1 MTFNKNFASRIYLL
15 LVIAIV
21 IWLLIDRGSEMFDL
35 FSEARPLPLI
45 GLAVFA
51 VLPFFAN
58 TAFWTIALR
67 QLGEDISWGE
77 VNEAAVKTTL
87 TRYLP
92 GGIWL
97 FASRSIF
104 LANKGVAT
112 RSLLVFFV
120 LENLLAIPIAVLIGS
135 LLLASSSAIPYWVG
149 WVSAVFLITVTILA
163 RPILHKALVWWAK
176 RKNLETPS
184 KISNLGIAQ
193 MYISLVFYWFVF
205 GTVFYTYL
213 QLMGQS
219 IDWPTAV
226 GGFSLLWRISLFTP
240 FAPHGLGVFE
250 PSFIALVDWT
260 MNALLLVGAFRVV
273 LLIRDLLL
281 TVAAGFFMK
290 KTPRN

>member
-45 GLAVFA
+45 GLTVFA

-104 LANKGVAT
+104 LAYKAVAT

-120 LENLLAIPIAVLIGS
+120 LEKFACYPHRRSYRFITACFFFCNS
-135 LLLASSSAIPYWVG
+135 LLGWLGFSS
-149 WVSAVFLITVTILA
+149 F
-163 RPILHKALVWWAK
+163 
-176 RKNLETPS
+176 
-184 KISNLGIAQ
+184 SNYCNDFGATHFAQ
-193 MYISLVFYWFVF
+193 GSSLV
-205 GTVFYTYL
+205 G
-213 QLMGQS
+213 
-219 IDWPTAV
+219 
-226 GGFSLLWRISLFTP
+226 
-240 FAPHGLGVFE
+240 
-250 PSFIALVDWT
+250 
-260 MNALLLVGAFRVV
+260 
-273 LLIRDLLL
+273 
-281 TVAAGFFMK
+281 
-290 KTPRN
+290 

>member
-176 RKNLETPS
+176 RKDLETPS

-205 GTVFYTYL
+205 GTVFYTYFKF
-213 QLMGQS
+213 MGQS
-219 IDWPTAV
+219 IDWSAAV
-226 GGFSLLWRISLFTP
+226 GGFSLFWRISLFAP

-250 PSFIALVDWT
+250 PSFIALVGWT
-260 MNALLLVGAFRVV
+260 VNALFLVGAFRVV

-281 TVAAGFFMK
+281 TGIAGFFIK
-290 KTPRN
+290 KSSQS

>member
-163 RPILHKALVWWAK
+163 RPILHKALVWWANVRIWK
-176 RKNLETPS
+176 LRAKFQ
-184 KISNLGIAQ
+184 ILG
-193 MYISLVFYWFVF
+193 SPKCTF
-205 GTVFYTYL
+205 
-213 QLMGQS
+213 
-219 IDWPTAV
+219 
-226 GGFSLLWRISLFTP
+226 
-240 FAPHGLGVFE
+240 H
-250 PSFIALVDWT
+250 
-260 MNALLLVGAFRVV
+260 
-273 LLIRDLLL
+273 
-281 TVAAGFFMK
+281 
-290 KTPRN
+290 